1 MNEENKLVEVPEIVG
16 YWIGEHKKWG
26 SKIYEALSPST
37 EPIAVNDFSTED
49 AKYCADWCLKN
60 SEDFASAWVNGF
72 TIEAPLYKVVFKNFK
87 KDSNILKCT
96 VAKEQWYLG
105 QDKDDKANYSRRFHT
120 KYDLE
125 RLGLGWVIDC
135 DSVELIEVKP

>member
-49 AKYCADWCLKN
+49 AKYCADWCLK
-60 SEDFASAWVNGF
+60 
-72 TIEAPLYKVVFKNFK
+72 IQKN
-87 KDSNILKCT
+87 LL
-96 VAKEQWYLG
+96 VHG
-105 QDKDDKANYSRRFHT
+105 
-120 KYDLE
+120 
-125 RLGLGWVIDC
+125 
-135 DSVELIEVKP
+135 